1 VHRSVAGLSRY
12 VSVEVDIP
20 LSKYFMIQVPLIS
33 RIWIMKKSILRKC
46 YGNDE
51 ECVEEWLRIRG
62 IG

>member
-1 VHRSVAGLSRY
+1 
-12 VSVEVDIP
+12 
-20 LSKYFMIQVPLIS
+20 MIQVPLIS